1 MVTTIDPDY
10 IKDAGLQRLARKFR
24 MKTYA
29 EISKIFIDL
38 NTISSFLSD
47 ILLLRD
53 ITRKKFMC
61 YSTQEMF
68 LDRKREVEYQNKLY
82 EEAQEFHKFADEC
95 LMKMKANEFKKML
108 EAQEKLKKLKENKV
122 AEELNQVKLQHQRVL
137 MEVQEIYGRFQ
148 YLLKLISYF
157 DDTVEQ
163 LSEQPNS
170 KLIMPEH
177 IISMEISERHPAG
190 LEQVRQVQEYMENV
204 VKPYLDKRN
213 HLNAEIWIQGYE
225 RIRMRVSSYNKRFTQ
240 LALLNHIVGV
250 LHDKAVSD

>member
-1 MVTTIDPDY
+1 
-10 IKDAGLQRLARKFR
+10 
-24 MKTYA
+24 
-29 EISKIFIDL
+29 
-38 NTISSFLSD
+38 
-47 ILLLRD
+47 
-53 ITRKKFMC
+53 MC

-82 EEAQEFHKFADEC
+82 EEAQEFHRFADEC

-108 EAQEKLKKLKENKV
+108 EAQEKLKMLKENKV
-122 AEELNQVKLQHQRVL
+122 AEELNQVKLEHQRVL

-157 DDTVEQ
+157 DDTLEQ
-163 LSEQPNS
+163 QSEQADV

-190 LEQVRQVQEYMENV
+190 LEQVRQVEEYMEKV
-204 VKPYLDKRN
+204 VKPYLDKRS

-225 RIRMRVSSYNKRFTQ
+225 RIRMRVSVYNKRFTQ
-240 LALLNHIVGV
+240 LALLNHVVGI
-250 LHDKAVSD
+250 LHNKAVSGRADSYIKGRTISKALYYLPIAGEDTQAECSRCGISQGSRVYTTSRGCTAATSPRAVR